1 MIYAIFRKEYN
12 LDVPLFLVQN
22 QDWEDFT
29 NGFKSNI
36 EIDIHKNL
44 ETALPSKGVHAIIIL
59 IHA

>member
-1 MIYAIFRKEYN
+1 MIQLISRKYYE

-36 EIDIHKNL
+36 KIDIHKNL
-44 ETALPSKGVHAIIIL
+44 ETALPSKVVHAIIIL
-59 IHA
+59 LHA